1 MTDPTDGTGSSPKG
15 FSELIQTAQKV
26 QQELGKIQQELA
38 DKTVEGSAGGG
49 MVVAV
54 ANGRQQLVSIHIEKE
69 VVDPQE
75 IGMLQDL
82 VVAAVNQALAKAAE
96 LAQQE
101 MARATG
107 QMNLNIT
114 GLF

>member
-1 MTDPTDGTGSSPKG
+1 MSDDPIQAPGN
-15 FSELIQTAQKV
+15 LQALLQTAQRV
-26 QQELGKIQQELA
+26 QQELSKIQDELA
-38 DKTVEGSAGGG
+38 QQTVEGSAGGG

-54 ANGRQQLVSIHIEKE
+54 ANGRQQLVSVRIERE
-69 VVDPQE
+69 VVDPDE

-101 MARATG
+101 MSKVTG
-107 QMNLNIT
+107 GLNMNLG